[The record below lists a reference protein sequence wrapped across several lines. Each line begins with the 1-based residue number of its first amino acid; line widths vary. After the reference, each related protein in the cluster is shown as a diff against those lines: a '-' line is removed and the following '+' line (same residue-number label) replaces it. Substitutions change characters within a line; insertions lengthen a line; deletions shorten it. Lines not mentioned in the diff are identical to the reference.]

1 MPGDYRINTQE
12 LLDSLLPEG
21 RHDFVDSNGRYRTQS
36 LFFDKRV
43 DGHNAY
49 FTFSRRDRL
58 DPEGNIAYISL
69 YKIYMGMT
77 DPTEYQFAMAV
88 FDSWDQWM
96 KIANN
101 KLLSKSLGIPKWRD
115 ELQVKIRS
123 LGITA
128 NIDAALEGDTSS
140 AKWLAEHKWKGKRK
154 AGAPTKAERAQSDSI
169 DRAIDAETNDEL
181 TRLGIH

>member
-1 MPGDYRINTQE
+1 M
-12 LLDSLLPEG
+12 S
-21 RHDFVDSNGRYRTQS
+21 
-36 LFFDKRV
+36 
-43 DGHNAY
+43 
-49 FTFSRRDRL
+49 
-58 DPEGNIAYISL
+58 
-69 YKIYMGMT
+69 MT

-128 NIDAALEGDTSS
+128 NISAALDGDTSS
-140 AKWLAEHKWKGKRK
+140 AKWLAEHKWKSKRK
-154 AGAPTKAERAQSDSI
+154 AGAPSKAEKAQQDSI
-169 DRAIDAETNDEL
+169 EKSIQAETEDEL